1 MRRAGID
8 RRGGVRPGEE
18 PTIQFPVLQWDGRD
32 LLCRYLRYW
41 VEVGQEKAGAPLTAA
56 QNQALDALDQV
67 AAEPDLRAEF
77 ALKPG
82 DMYFINNRWIM
93 HNRTAFEDHIEPE
106 RKRHLVRLWL
116 RASA

>member
-1 MRRAGID
+1 M
-8 RRGGVRPGEE
+8 
-18 PTIQFPVLQWDGRD
+18 QQPVLAWDGRE

-41 VEVGQEKAGAPLTAA
+41 IEVGQDKAGAPLTSA
-56 QNQALDALDQV
+56 QIKGLDALDRV

-93 HNRTAFEDHIEPE
+93 HNRTAFEDHIDPE